1 MPENETTD
9 FKILRQGDNCWRVEK
24 ANRLAPLIDMSAY
37 LEALTSAC
45 ELAEK
50 YIFII
55 GWDFD
60 RHEPAG
66 RGEGTPTLESFL
78 HGLLERNRGLH
89 IFLLIWDYSMI
100 YAAEREWFQ
109 SWKLR
114 FNGHRRLHVQFDNEH
129 PLGGS
134 QHQKLVV
141 IDDALAFCGGI
152 DLSRWRWDT
161 PEHRAED
168 TRRID
173 PDGDSYPPF
182 HDVMWALDDDAAS
195 ALGQLARTRWRWSGS
210 DESLPATP
218 SSRRRPWPA
227 GLEPLFE
234 NIPVAIARTFPAY
247 RDRSE
252 IREVEQLFVDS
263 IARAQNYIYVE
274 NQYLTSRVITAAL
287 AERLEQDDP
296 PEVMLVLPHHTGGWL
311 EQVTMDML
319 RCTQLQKLRT
329 ADRQQR
335 LRVYY
340 PDQPG
345 LPKGE
350 CISVHAKLMIIDDY
364 FLHSGSANT
373 SDRSLGLDS
382 ECDIALEAQGH
393 DGVAWLLHRLLSEH
407 LGCSLDEMR
416 RARDECGTLAAAVER
431 LRRPGERTLLELE
444 TAETQAHNE
453 LSQEA
458 DLLDPQEPINP
469 DYFVHRAIPRKHA
482 PEGRRRL
489 LVFLGFIGFLL
500 VCAAA
505 WRWTP
510 LADWATTERLT
521 RALQWLGDPLT
532 KSMAVLAVVV
542 VASLLMVPLTLLVVA
557 SAVLLGPWIGFG
569 CSMAGALLSAW
580 VAFQLG
586 NRLGGSAIRGLSGS
600 DVQRLSKSLSDRG
613 VLAIAVLRM
622 LPVAPYTVV
631 NLAAGASH
639 LQAGKFML
647 GSLLGLAPGIA
658 ALTVFS
664 GSLFEAVMDPSAG
677 NLGILAVVACVIIA
691 GILLFR
697 RLLKSS

>member
-1 MPENETTD
+1 MPDNETAD
-9 FKILRQGDNCWRVEK
+9 FQILRQGDNCWRV
-24 ANRLAPLIDMSAY
+24 ATASRLAPLIDMSAY

-45 ELAEK
+45 ELAER

-60 RHEPAG
+60 RQEPAG
-66 RGEGTPTLESFL
+66 RGEGTPTLEAFL
-78 HGLLERNRGLH
+78 EGLLERNGELH

-114 FNGHRRLHVQFDNEH
+114 FNSSRRLHVQFDSEH

-161 PEHRAED
+161 PEHKAGD
-168 TRRID
+168 ARRTD

-195 ALGQLARTRWRWSGS
+195 TLGQLARTRWRWSGS
-210 DESLPATP
+210 QEDLPAARA
-218 SSRRRPWPA
+218 SERKPWPA

-234 NIPVAIARTFPAY
+234 NVPVAVARTFPAY
-247 RDRSE
+247 RERSE

-263 IARAQNYIYVE
+263 IARAEKYIYVE

-287 AERLEQDDP
+287 ADRLEQNDP
-296 PEVMLVLPHHTGGWL
+296 PEVVLVLPHHTGGWL
-311 EQVTMDML
+311 EQVTMDTL
-319 RCTQLQKLRT
+319 RGTQLQKLHD

-345 LPKGE
+345 LPEGE

-364 FLHSGSANT
+364 FLHTGSANT

-382 ECDIALEAQGH
+382 ECDIALEAAGH

-407 LGCSLDEMR
+407 LGCSPDDMK
-416 RARDECGTLAAAVER
+416 RARDECGTLAAAVEC

-444 TAETQAHNE
+444 TDDAEAPSD
-453 LSQEA
+453 LSREA

-469 DYFVHRAIPRKHA
+469 DYFVRRAIPRKHA
-482 PEGRRRL
+482 PAGRRRL
-489 LVFLGFIGFLL
+489 LVFLGFIAFLML
-500 VCAAA
+500 CAAA

-510 LADWATTERLT
+510 LADWATAERMAG
-521 RALQWLGDPLT
+521 ALQWLGDPKT
-532 KSMAVLAVVV
+532 KFLAVLAVVV

-557 SAVLLGPWIGFG
+557 SAVMLGPWIGFG

-580 VAFQLG
+580 VAFQVG
-586 NRLGGSAIRGLSGS
+586 HILGGAAIRGLSGS
-600 DVQRLSKSLSDRG
+600 DLQRLSKSLSERG
-613 VLAIAVLRM
+613 VMAIAVLRM

-664 GSLFEAVMDPSAG
+664 GSLFEAVMNPSAG